1 MSSIAATSAGRA
13 LASAQPYP
21 WPFHGSFDAG
31 RSALVACLDVRW
43 RVGGPASNDSDARL
57 LELAGALRGHGGLVV
72 VITSTPPQARS
83 ALARAA
89 TPPRPVD
96 WLEADIELAA
106 GATDAFYASALE
118 DILRWRGC
126 SDLLIAGWGL
136 EGPVH
141 STLRAANDRGFECLL
156 VPDASTPLQPELAFA
171 ACEMVRFSGGI
182 FGAFADTASVIYF
195 LADAPTTRS

>member
-43 RVGGPASNDSDARL
+43 RVGGPASDDSDARL

-72 VITSTPPQARS
+72 VIT
-83 ALARAA
+83 
-89 TPPRPVD
+89 
-96 WLEADIELAA
+96 
-106 GATDAFYASALE
+106 
-118 DILRWRGC
+118 
-126 SDLLIAGWGL
+126 
-136 EGPVH
+136 
-141 STLRAANDRGFECLL
+141 
-156 VPDASTPLQPELAFA
+156 STPLQPELAFA